1 MTLDM
6 SAAWSDGLAKVK
18 ANFQLLAIVGGV
30 FFLLP
35 AIVMG
40 FVLPD
45 AMAAVSQ
52 PSFDPDAAEKLLAS
66 LGPSFFGMYAIAIVA
81 TFIGYV
87 AMMALMSDRSRPTV
101 GEAIGRGLKA
111 FPTMMAVLIAFMLA
125 YILLALAVGLV
136 AGGLGLISSTLA
148 GIAVFIGIVGVLV
161 GVALIATRMSMSMP
175 VIALED
181 TLNPVTVLKRSWTM
195 TKPVQWPLLGF
206 FVLLT
211 VGYMVIA
218 IVLSLVV
225 GLAIAAI
232 GSPVLSGI
240 FNGVIGTIVA
250 MIFTGVVAAVYDQLN
265 GGSAASLS
273 DTFE

>member
-1 MTLDM
+1 MALDM
-6 SAAWSDGLAKVK
+6 SAAWSDGVAKVK

-35 AIVMG
+35 AVAMG
-40 FVLPD
+40 LVLPD

-52 PSFDPDAAEKLLAS
+52 PSFDPDAAEKMLAS
-66 LGPSFFGMYAIAIVA
+66 LGPSFFGMYAVAMVA

-101 GEAIGRGLKA
+101 GEAIGRGVKA
-111 FPTMMAVLIAFMLA
+111 FPTMIAVLIAFLLA
-125 YILLALAVGLV
+125 YILLAAGIGLI
-136 AGGLGLISSTLA
+136 AGGLGLISATLA
-148 GIAVFIGIVGVLV
+148 GIAVFIGIIAALV

-181 TLNPVTVLKRSWTM
+181 TLNPVTVLKRSWAM

-211 VGYMVIA
+211 IGYMVIA

-240 FNGVIGTIVA
+240 FNGLIGTVVA
-250 MIFTGVVAAVYDQLN
+250 MIFTGVVAAIYDQLN
-265 GGSAASLS
+265 TENTAGLS
-273 DTFE
+273 ETFE